1 MSANTEVLNKRN
13 KGSSMV
19 LSKAIDNLVDNALVY
34 GCPNGGKNDIEIILD
49 NTVAHFYVQDYG
61 VGISPELITKA
72 LERFVLGTNTNG
84 EGSGLGL
91 SIEKLLLSCMM
102 GELEPLSE
110 NQGTCVPT
118 SNLLY
123 RLTENS

>member
-72 LERFVLGTNTNG
+72 LERFVYGTNING
-84 EGSGLGL
+84 EGSDLGL
-91 SIEKLLLSCMM
+91 SVAKNTIELHDGGVGASFKRSRHLCAHIKL
-102 GELEPLSE
+102 PL
-110 NQGTCVPT
+110 QVD
-118 SNLLY
+118 
-123 RLTENS
+123 